1 MGIGAL
7 GSAVVIA
14 GFGDRMPRGIFML
27 SGVAI
32 YGVSL
37 VAFAAS
43 PWFSLSMALMVI
55 VGFTNV
61 CSHAL
66 VQTVIQTYSP
76 SELRGRT
83 MAIFQ
88 LGQVVMTVG
97 SILIGSLAAF
107 WGARWAVA
115 LMGTAGALATLAIH
129 LLLPRAWRIR

>member
-1 MGIGAL
+1 ML
-7 GSAVVIA
+7 G
-14 GFGDRMPRGIFML
+14 
-27 SGVAI
+27 GVAV

-43 PWFSLSMALMVI
+43 PWFSLSMTVMVI
-55 VGFTNV
+55 IGFTNV
-61 CSHAL
+61 CSNAL

-97 SILIGSLAAF
+97 SIIIGSLAAF
-107 WGARWAVA
+107 CGARWAVA
-115 LMGTAGALATLAIH
+115 LMGTAGALAILAIH
-129 LLLPRAWRIR
+129 MMLPRAWTIR